1 MPSRQWA
8 AAALVLSSF
17 MGDADR
23 ALGESPAYDPARMQ
37 WSELDYLAARLAVTA
52 TSEVR
57 IRIES
62 ASQAAIH
69 WLQPS
74 PGQSVMPAGDKT
86 IRVRLGSQIMGKKS
100 DLDLWL
106 DPVSGAAFQ
115 RTQLETGKK
124 VRHHRHR
131 SLRFGELGVFNSTY
145 RATDETVDRPHKEWK
160 LSETFEPF
168 PEELGSKAVVTEP
181 SALLYLL
188 AVADLERQGDR
199 TTAYVFSKDQVMQVH
214 LIAQEKVEIKVDYI
228 EESSAGRRVVKGR
241 HETMR
246 IRLDGRPMGTG
257 GNDKDFEFLGLRGDV
272 DVYLD
277 SARRIPLQISGN
289 IKFVGK
295 GHVRLQRVRL
305 K

>member
-8 AAALVLSSF
+8 AAVLVLGSF

-23 ALGESPAYDPARMQ
+23 ALGESAAYDPVRIQ
-37 WSELDYLAARLAVTA
+37 WSELDYLAAKLAVTA
-52 TSEVR
+52 SSEVR
-57 IRIES
+57 IRIEP
-62 ASQAAIH
+62 ASQAATH

-74 PGQSVMPAGDKT
+74 TGHPVMPAGGKT
-86 IRVRLGSQIMGKKS
+86 IRVQLGSQIMGKKS

-145 RATDETVDRPHKEWK
+145 RATDETVDRPYKEWS

-168 PEELGSKAVVTEP
+168 PEELSPKAVVTEP
-181 SALLYLL
+181 SALFYLL
-188 AVADLERQGDR
+188 AVVDLERLGDR
-199 TTAYVFSKDQVMQVH
+199 TTAYVFSKDQVMRVH
-214 LIAQEKVEIKVDYI
+214 LIAQEKVEIKVDYT
-228 EESSAGRRVVKGR
+228 EESSAGKRVVKGR
-241 HETMR
+241 REAMR

-277 SARRIPLQISGN
+277 SVRRIPLQISGN